1 MNTEKENKENPEGK
15 GIEVLIAFALVI
27 GVMLWGYFKV
37 CFKGLLRLNYKSI
50 WTYYATLSW
59 FIISVTLVKYNYVHY
74 RLLYHFLSDHI
85 PDSVFYW
92 MTSFGKPV
100 NAVGLFI
107 LGLSIVL
114 FIMGLYEMLLCQ
126 RFENAIKTVGLKNA
140 LKESPEVKRVIKIDD
155 ERKLIKINSP
165 GLSVTEW
172 ENKKES
178 LAFAF
183 RSYVDHISIS
193 NDLRFIDILISSK
206 DLPKTVKYEEIEEL
220 DTKPFTFVVGKSKT
234 TLLTKSIRECPHFL
248 MGGATG
254 MGKSTAFKL
263 MLYSLLKNTPP
274 KQIHLCLL
282 DLKRGVEVADFKE
295 FPNVEIAK
303 TESEAL
309 ATLKAVVKEMSD
321 RYDMIAA
328 KDCKSVDPER
338 DKVPVIVVAVDEASV
353 IFGTSGRSS
362 EKRKMANEARSLCE
376 EIGKLGR
383 AAAIHLVLATQR
395 ATKTSID
402 TVTMD
407 NLDARLSF
415 RTRSVS
421 GSTAILGDKSGVKI
435 PDIPGRAIWQKG
447 TFTEKVQVPFI
458 QESDLSKRC
467 KELSGDIKSELGKE
481 QSFKLIKFEEDEF
494 EQPDEPDIE

>member
-1 MNTEKENKENPEGK
+1 MKTEKESIENQEGK
-15 GIEVLIAFALVI
+15 GIEVLIAFVVI
-27 GVMLWGYFKV
+27 VGTMLWGYGKV
-37 CFKGLLRLNYKSI
+37 CFKGLQRLNYKSV
-50 WTYYATLSW
+50 WVYYVPLAW
-59 FIISVTLVKYNYVHY
+59 FVSSVALVKYNYAHY
-74 RLLYHFLSDHI
+74 RFLYYLLSDHV
-85 PDSVFYW
+85 PDTVFYW
-92 MTSFGKPV
+92 MTSFGKPI
-100 NAVGLFI
+100 NAMVLFV
-107 LGLSIVL
+107 LGLSLVL
-114 FIMGLYEMLLCQ
+114 FIMGLVEMLLCR

-140 LKESPEVKRVIKIDD
+140 LKESPEVKRVIHIDD
-155 ERKLIKINSP
+155 ERKLLKINSP
-165 GLSVTEW
+165 GLSVTDW

-183 RSYVDHISIS
+183 RSYVDNISIS
-193 NDLRFIDILISSK
+193 KDLRFINILISSK
-206 DLPKTVKYEEIEEL
+206 DLPKVVKYQEIEEL

-234 TLLTKSIRECPHFL
+234 SLVTKSIRECPHFL

-282 DLKRGVEVADFKE
+282 DLKRGVEVADFKD

-303 TESEAL
+303 TESDAVN
-309 ATLKAVVKEMSD
+309 TLEAVVKEMSD

-328 KDCKSVDPER
+328 KEFKSIDPER
-338 DKVPVIVVAVDEASV
+338 DKVPIIVVAVDEASV

-383 AAAIHLVLATQR
+383 AAGIHLVLATQR

-447 TFTEKVQVPFI
+447 TLTEKVQVPFI

-467 KELSGDIKSELGKE
+467 GELSGEIKGETDGKTNFRLMP
-481 QSFKLIKFEEDEF
+481 SAAEEF
-494 EQPDEPDIE
+494 QQPDKPDF